1 MQIFDNKA
9 LQNQRPQAPGCSRRG
24 SETNAQPGASGC
36 PRPVPAPASSQE
48 LGSPNPWSRSTL
60 DQPLAEASLT
70 QGSRAHSA
78 VEMDGPPPHMPP
90 CHCLAYVS
98 TARTQGR
105 SPDAQPWP
113 MGEPACW
120 ATYWHVFLWDR
131 AASGDPVQS
140 LWVITLEPGGHG
152 PSSPRFTSLESCLVA
167 PAWPPQCQH
176 ELCPSHPCPPSGSP
190 C

>member
-9 LQNQRPQAPGCSRRG
+9 LQNQRPRAPGCSRRG

-48 LGSPNPWSRSTL
+48 LGSPDPLSRSTL

-70 QGSRAHSA
+70 QGSQAHSA

-98 TARTQGR
+98 IARTQGR

-113 MGEPACW
+113 MGAVVSEPVRGTEHLLAGE
-120 ATYWHVFLWDR
+120 
-131 AASGDPVQS
+131 AAPQK
-140 LWVITLEPGGHG
+140 T
-152 PSSPRFTSLESCLVA
+152 
-167 PAWPPQCQH
+167 PP
-176 ELCPSHPCPPSGSP
+176 LGSP
-190 C
+190 VCPGDQPPANLPGSGIVQASHLNSSLGSDGCPIPAMLAAAILNS